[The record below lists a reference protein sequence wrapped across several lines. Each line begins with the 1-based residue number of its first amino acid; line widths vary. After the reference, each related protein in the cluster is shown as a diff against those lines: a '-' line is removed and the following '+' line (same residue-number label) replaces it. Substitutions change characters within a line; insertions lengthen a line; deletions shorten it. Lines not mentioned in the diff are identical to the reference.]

1 MSYLINL
8 KTHQIISYLFKN
20 RLVLY
25 YTNKLDILG
34 FVINFEKIE
43 DESLITD
50 SSHQED
56 DKNMFFISFTH
67 SKTPLV
73 HSGPCYVNKNTI
85 IDIYMKMFDLAMLL
99 YSKNNKDKRKLST

>member
-8 KTHQIISYLFKN
+8 KSHQIISYLFKN

-25 YTNKLDILG
+25 NTNKLDILG

-43 DESLITD
+43 NISDKSEIKD
-50 SSHQED
+50 SRQED
-56 DKNMFFISFTH
+56 DTSMFFISFTH

-73 HSGPCYVNKNTI
+73 HSGSCDVNKNTI
-85 IDIYMKMFDLAMLL
+85 IDIYLKMFNLAMLL
-99 YSKNNKDKRKLST
+99 YSKNNKDEF